1 MMGLRC
7 CCEGGRDVKRLE
19 EFDTPPPSSFGGL
32 DYWLGGIL
40 SALGPRGLG
49 GTEGAV
55 ENLSGLRP
63 APNNG
68 S

>member
-1 MMGLRC
+1 MSKGWKNLLR
-7 CCEGGRDVKRLE
+7 
-19 EFDTPPPSSFGGL
+19 PQSSFGGL

-55 ENLSGLRP
+55 ENLSGL
-63 APNNG
+63 
-68 S
+68 